1 MNIKEAY
8 AKARE
13 TEPGLDLLEI
23 YNSDDVWIFEFG
35 SQNEQ
40 GMLFPGALNVTIDKK
55 KWRGWLYFYSTSAKF
70 EDF

>member
-55 KWRGWLYFYSTSAKF
+55 MERLVIFLFHQCKI
-70 EDF
+70 